1 MIGKAK
7 VAIEMYQARSVSYER
22 RAVFQRVIICVGA
35 RFEKTLI
42 APVSLWGAE
51 MRCSENAAGS
61 TFTSALSA
69 FRAQGAGLV
78 SGGAS

>member
-1 MIGKAK
+1 
-7 VAIEMYQARSVSYER
+7 MYQARSVSCEKQ
-22 RAVFQRVIICVGA
+22 AVFQRVIICVGA
-35 RFEKTLI
+35 EFEFEKTLI

-51 MRCSENAAGS
+51 MRCSDNAAGS